1 MYKKFE
7 FCFIENEYIVLIKYT
22 YTYIT
27 FAIVIIYVIYVEC
40 IRICVCRN

>member
-22 YTYIT
+22 Y
-27 FAIVIIYVIYVEC
+27 
-40 IRICVCRN
+40 VCDYDFLNDKL